1 MRKHIFTLLFIII
14 GTFAYSNNSIKNTS
28 ANKTNAINIR
38 MDSLSSNINIRIDSL
53 DAIINHLNKK
63 SDNTNQSIE
72 DIYKQIESISYCVNV
87 QKDLISQE
95 QSVIENSMSSINT
108 LLTIISIVLSA
119 GGIFLGWYVN
129 RKEKN
134 MQVLL
139 SKVEENKADVEKLEE
154 KTLKTKKEI
163 ENLNEDITND
173 IEGLYDKLRK
183 EETKSLIQR
192 LVYEPQDISNICN
205 LLLARTIDAT
215 NFKYLITA
223 YRNYKASY
231 SYNDNKSILVGL
243 SPKQEYLV
251 LFFQHF
257 CGQAISHDLVRDD
270 LIKFFPDAFRCAF
283 KSDVINSTHS
293 FITCINKDDNLDK
306 INILY
311 DYLYALINSKH
322 KDCKEA
328 YEIIISKYNNDSELQ
343 MTCKNL
349 VDKKI
354 EIPPHMNDLLQ
365 MRFSDDELFLKSIK
379 SKNKLSDNTK

>member
-1 MRKHIFTLLFIII
+1 MKKHIFTLLFIII

-95 QSVIENSMSSINT
+95 QSVIENSMSATNNMLTVCSI
-108 LLTIISIVLSA
+108 IIAIVGLA
-119 GGIFLGWYVN
+119 LGWYIN
-129 RKEKN
+129 RKEKKVQSLLE
-134 MQVLL
+134 QVEA
-139 SKVEENKADVEKLEE
+139 KKKEVEKLEE
-154 KTLKTKKEI
+154 ITTNTKKEI
-163 ENLNEDITND
+163 VELNDSINND
-173 IEGLYDKLRK
+173 IEGLYAKLRQ
-183 EETKSLIQR
+183 EETKSLMKR
-192 LVYEPQDISNICN
+192 LVYEPLDITNVSQS
-205 LLLARTIDAT
+205 LLARYIDAS

-223 YRNYKASY
+223 YKKFKETDIKTNNQLISR
-231 SYNDNKSILVGL
+231 
-243 SPKQEYLV
+243 PQQEYLIQ
-251 LFFQHF
+251 FFQHF
-257 CGQAISHDLVRDD
+257 CGQAISHELVRDD
-270 LIKFFPDAFRCAF
+270 LMQFFPTAFECAF
-283 KSDVINSTHS
+283 KSDVINSTNS
-293 FITCINKDDNLDK
+293 LITCLNKDNNFDK
-306 INILY
+306 TNILY

-343 MTCKNL
+343 ITCKNL

-354 EIPPHMNDLLQ
+354 EIPPHMDDLLQ
-365 MRFSDDELFLKSIK
+365 MRFSDDGLFLKSIQP
-379 SKNKLSDNTK
+379 KNKLSDNTK